1 MIKIILVILFSFFVL
16 SCNKRE
22 KETIEIF
29 VEKKQQLNNHCLLIK
44 LIIKNNTKENYLVP
58 ITPIF
63 FLDNSKKK
71 LQSIPSQ
78 IITSD
83 FTINLDDRQ
92 EFLLQEFTKKKLYK
106 GFSRQAYK
114 MAILKNY
121 EEYSNSLFF
130 IPKNSKR
137 ELFLTF
143 NDYTSK
149 NDIHNSNE
157 IFSAEFTKIRI
168 DKYGKEDFK
177 TIDSLI
183 NYNKLNYILYRG
195 DIYFNDS
202 LYINK

>member
-1 MIKIILVILFSFFVL
+1 MRKIILIILFSFFCL

-22 KETIEIF
+22 KEDIEIY

-44 LIIKNNTKENYLVP
+44 LIIKNNTKQDYLIP

-63 FLDNSKKK
+63 FLDNNKIFP
-71 LQSIPSQ
+71 SIPSQ

-83 FTINLDDRQ
+83 FKANPDDRQ
-92 EFLLQEFTKKKLYK
+92 EFMLQEFTEKNLYK
-106 GFSRQAYK
+106 GFSHQVFK

-130 IPKNSKR
+130 IPKNSSK
-137 ELFLTF
+137 ELFLAF
-143 NDYTSK
+143 NDYMYDNT
-149 NDIHNSNE
+149 HNRNK
-157 IFSAEFTKIRI
+157 IFSDKFTKIRI
-168 DKYGKEDFK
+168 DHYVKDDIK

-183 NYNKLNYILYRG
+183 NYNKLKYILYRKN
-195 DIYFNDS
+195 IYLDDS